1 MNRKNLTAAVLA
13 GLAGAAG
20 IAGTAQAVNLNP
32 DGLGQVLMYPYY
44 TTNGGN
50 QTLLSVVNTTDS
62 AKAVKV
68 RFLEGFNSRE
78 VLDFN
83 LYMSAWDVWAAAI
96 VDGGMMDEA
105 SAGTPYLLVPDDS
118 CTVPYLYG
126 MGVED
131 GYGFGWQPFLKL
143 AYNDNGTVNDVNYDF
158 ADGGPTGIER
168 AAEGHFEMIEMG
180 TVVSGSDTEDD
191 ITHGTFDDPVLD
203 DNGDKQYDE
212 NDKLITEKVYRPGDC
227 EQLVDNWTRDAN
239 YDPLG
244 DWTLDPQMD
253 IGRNSGGL
261 FGGAAIVNSENGTM
275 YSYNAL
281 AVQGFDKSDGLLHF
295 EPGGINPSL
304 NDGDQDTATIFFG
317 VPQDKAVSFQYPSNR
332 TVEAVSALFMHENI
346 MNEYTIEKV
355 ASASTEWVVT
365 FPTKNFYVD
374 TPYLIDVVT
383 DDTYWH
389 PDPTNPLCGGWTSGD
404 PYPTTKP
411 ISGDPIDGP
420 GPWPNIAYGIDW
432 SSCNYVEENIIV
444 GDQPVWPFT
453 EVFDGK
459 ACEEASI
466 QVWDRNERTPGG
478 DTPSGERP
486 PVVSP
491 SIPGACDPDIQVC
504 DEPTPFEFCYEVN
517 VMRFQ
522 NTDEE
527 WGGDIFATPDFGD
540 DGSLLLTVENP
551 YENGWARIDFSAD
564 SDHVDRAGL
573 VGLPVTGFAAYEFE
587 SNYVEGGSV
596 KAYYGGLFNH
606 RGNVRRI
613 CDDQRGCGSF
623 VSVD

>member
-32 DGLGQVLMYPYY
+32 DGLGQVLLYPYY
-44 TTNGGN
+44 TSNGGN
-50 QTLLSVVNTTDS
+50 QTLLSVINTTDS

-83 LYMSAWDVWAAAI
+83 LYMSAWDVWVAAI
-96 VDGGMMDEA
+96 ADGGDLGYPDQ
-105 SAGTPYLLVPDDS
+105 AGVPHLIVPDDS

-126 MGVED
+126 MGID
-131 GYGFGWQPFLKL
+131 AGLDFGLQPFLKI
-143 AYNDNGTVNDVNYDF
+143 AYNDNGTVDGEDYNF

-180 TVVSGSDTEDD
+180 TIVSGSDTEKD
-191 ITHGTFDDPVLD
+191 ITHATYKDPT
-203 DNGDKQYDE
+203 GEKDE
-212 NDKLITEKVYRPGDC
+212 GGKDITEDVWRPGDC
-227 EQLVDNWTRDAN
+227 EQLVENWTRDAN

-244 DWTLDPQMD
+244 DWTEDPQMD

-261 FGGAAIVNSENGTM
+261 FGGAAIVNADNGTM

-281 AVQGFDKSDGLLHF
+281 AVQGFDKSDGLLHR
-295 EPGGINPSL
+295 EPGTIHPSL

-346 MNEYTIEKV
+346 MNEYTIENV
-355 ASASTEWVVT
+355 ASASSEWVVT

-374 TPYLIDVVT
+374 TPYLQDAIT
-383 DDTYWH
+383 GETYWA
-389 PDPTNPLCGGWTSGD
+389 PSGGDACANWVPGD
-404 PYPTTKP
+404 PYPTTK
-411 ISGDPIDGP
+411 GEFGEPIDGP
-420 GPWPNIAYGIDW
+420 GPWDNVKYDW
-432 SSCNYVEENIIV
+432 DWGNCVYTEYDVSVP
-444 GDQPVWPFT
+444 DQAVPPFT
-453 EVFDGK
+453 EEFDGE
-459 ACEEASI
+459 ACEEATL

-478 DTPSGERP
+478 TPSGERP

-491 SIPGACDPDIQVC
+491 SIPGDCDPDIQIC
-504 DEPTPFEFCYEVN
+504 ETTPFELCYEVN

-522 NTDEE
+522 NSDEG
-527 WGGDIFATPDFGD
+527 WGGEIFSTPDFGD

-551 YENGWARIDFSAD
+551 YETGWARINFYEAD
-564 SDHVDRAGL
+564 NDHLDRDGL
-573 VGLPVTGFAAYEFE
+573 AGLPVTGFAAYEFE

-596 KAYYGGLFNH
+596 KAYYGGLFSH

-613 CDDQRGCGSF
+613 CSEQRGCGSF